1 MHLLNEAG
9 GPSILTIAAVVLAI
23 LTSSWLF
30 GALTTP
36 LIKGKK

>member
-9 GPSILTIAAVVLAI
+9 GPSTLTIAAVVLAI

-30 GALTTP
+30 GALITLLT
-36 LIKGKK
+36 KGNK